1 MKRPILFWTSAA
13 VLVGIGLVTLG
24 ISNSP
29 EGNFWGSIQEST
41 VVLSSGSSRSSLV
54 LEEKSNT
61 ETAASEAQASS
72 KRTEA
77 KNQEKESAASSR
89 ANSAA
94 SSYSSRPSQQK
105 GETPS
110 SKPAS
115 ESSQPAESISRPSTS
130 KPSGSSSSRP
140 IFSLP
145 NNITRPESSQP
156 ESSDAGGSSNQS
168 YAEQVV
174 KLVNQER
181 AKAGL
186 QPLSINRSVE
196 AAALVR
202 AKETEKSFSH
212 TRPDGRNFS
221 TALTEKGVSYRTS
234 GENIAWGQRTPEQ
247 VMNGWMNSSGH
258 RANILSSK
266 YTSIGVG
273 YFRASSGKT
282 YWTQLFIG

>member
-1 MKRPILFWTSAA
+1 MKQPILFWTSSA

-77 KNQEKESAASSR
+77 KNQEKE
-89 ANSAA
+89 SAA

-258 RANILSSK
+258 RANILNSK

-273 YFRASSGKT
+273 YYRASSGKT
-282 YWTQLFIG
+282 YWTQIFIG

>member
-77 KNQEKESAASSR
+77 KNQDKESAASSR

-115 ESSQPAESISRPSTS
+115 
-130 KPSGSSSSRP
+130 
-140 IFSLP
+140 
-145 NNITRPESSQP
+145 ESSQP

-221 TALTEKGVSYRTS
+221 TAMTEKGVSYRTS

-273 YFRASSGKT
+273 FYRASSGKT